1 MLRQFP
7 SNVQAS
13 GSVLICDSINQ
24 NGIDI
29 LKKAGM
35 KVDYK
40 PNILTE
46 ELLSIVKDYQVI
58 LVRSR
63 TKITREVIQ
72 AASNAKIIA
81 RAGVGLDNIEVTA
94 AEEKGIRVVNAP
106 EAAINAVSELTVG
119 NMISLARSIP
129 LADSEMKRGKWIKK
143 DLMGTELSGKYLGI
157 VGVGNIGRNVGR
169 IAKGLRMNLIGYDPY
184 PIDRDYIKEV
194 GLIVTDLNTLI
205 QSADFITCHVP
216 LLEETKHLFNAELIS
231 NMKST
236 AYLINASRGGVID
249 ESALY
254 NALCNGSIA
263 GAALDVFETEPPLN
277 NLLIGLP
284 NVICTPHIAAQTK
297 EAQALTSIV
306 IAEKIIQIIRGVI

>member
-1 MLRQFP
+1 MQ
-7 SNVQAS
+7 VS

-24 NGIDI
+24 TGIDI

-35 KVDYK
+35 QVDYK
-40 PNILTE
+40 PNILTD

-63 TKITREVIQ
+63 TKITREIIQ

-143 DLMGTELSGKYLGI
+143 NLMGTELSGKYLGI

-169 IAKGLRMNLIGYDPY
+169 IAKALRMNIIGYDPY
-184 PIDRDYIKEV
+184 PIDRDYIKEI

-236 AYLINASRGGVID
+236 AYIINASRGGVID
-249 ESALY
+249 ETALY

-263 GAALDVFETEPPLN
+263 GAALDVFETEPPIN
-277 NLLIGLP
+277 NLLIELP
-284 NVICTPHIAAQTK
+284 NVICTPHIGAQTK
-297 EAQALTSIV
+297 EAQELTSIV

>member
-1 MLRQFP
+1 
-7 SNVQAS
+7 
-13 GSVLICDSINQ
+13 
-24 NGIDI
+24 
-29 LKKAGM
+29 M

-40 PNILTE
+40 PDILTD
-46 ELLSIVKDYQVI
+46 ELLSIVRDYEVI

-63 TKITREVIQ
+63 TRISREVIQ
-72 AASNAKIIA
+72 VASNAKIIA
-81 RAGVGLDNIEVTA
+81 RAGVGLDNIEVKA
-94 AEEKGIRVVNAP
+94 AEERSIRVINAP
-106 EAAINAVSELTVG
+106 EAAMNAVSELTIG
-119 NMISLARSIP
+119 NMISLARSISH
-129 LADSEMKRGKWIKK
+129 ADREMKKGNWIKK

-169 IAKGLRMNLIGYDPY
+169 IAKGLRMNIIGYDPY
-184 PIDRDYIKEV
+184 PIERDYIREV

-231 NMKST
+231 NMKPT
-236 AYLINASRGGVID
+236 AYIINASRGGVID

-254 NALCNGSIA
+254 NALRNGSIA

-277 NLLIGLP
+277 NLLIELP
-284 NVICTPHIAAQTK
+284 NVICTPHIGAQTK
-297 EAQALTSIV
+297 EAQQLTSIV